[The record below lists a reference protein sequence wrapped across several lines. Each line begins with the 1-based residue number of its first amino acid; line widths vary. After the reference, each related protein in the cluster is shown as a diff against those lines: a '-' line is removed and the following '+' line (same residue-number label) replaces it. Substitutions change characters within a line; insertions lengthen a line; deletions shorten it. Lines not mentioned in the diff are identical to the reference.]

1 MEENKKEQKKLSY
14 EELQNVASQLSQQN
28 QQLNL
33 MLQQANMTNIFK
45 RLDYLFKVLENKDCF
60 DSDFVIACAD
70 EIKDIITGPVEETKE
85 EEEKEA

>member
-28 QQLNL
+28 QQLNI

-60 DSDFVIACAD
+60 DSDFVITCSA

>member
-28 QQLNL
+28 QQLNI

-45 RLDYLFKVLENKDCF
+45 RLDYLFKVLENKTCF
-60 DSDFVIACAD
+60 DSDFVITCAD
-70 EIKDIITGPVEETKE
+70 EIKDVITGPVEETKE

>member
-28 QQLNL
+28 QQLNI
-33 MLQQANMTNIFK
+33 MLQQANITNIFK
-45 RLDYLFKVLENKDCF
+45 RLDYLFKILENKGCF
-60 DSDFVIACAD
+60 DSDFVITCAD

>member
-33 MLQQANMTNIFK
+33 MLQQAMTNIFK

-60 DSDFVIACAD
+60 DSDFVITCAD

>member
-45 RLDYLFKVLENKDCF
+45 RLDYLFKVLELKDCF
-60 DSDFVIACAD
+60 DSEFVITCSD
-70 EIKDIITGPVEETKE
+70 EIKELMTPLVENE
-85 EEEKEA
+85 EEGKEA

>member
-28 QQLNL
+28 QQLNI

-45 RLDYLFKVLENKDCF
+45 RLDYLFKVLENKNCF
-60 DSDFVIACAD
+60 NSDFVITCAD
-70 EIKDIITGPVEETKE
+70 EIKEIITGPVEETKE
-85 EEEKEA
+85 EKEKEA

>member
-33 MLQQANMTNIFK
+33 MLQQAVRT
-45 RLDYLFKVLENKDCF
+45 E
-60 DSDFVIACAD
+60 
-70 EIKDIITGPVEETKE
+70 
-85 EEEKEA
+85 

>member
-1 MEENKKEQKKLSY
+1 MEENKKKELSY
-14 EELQNVASQLSQQN
+14 DELKNVAGQLSQQN
-28 QQLNL
+28 QQLNM

-60 DSDFVIACAD
+60 DSDFVITCAD

>member
-28 QQLNL
+28 QQLNI

-45 RLDYLFKVLENKDCF
+45 RLDYLFKVLENKNCF
-60 DSDFVIACAD
+60 DSDFVIICAD
-70 EIKDIITGPVEETKE
+70 EIKDIITGPVEENQE
-85 EEEKEA
+85 EEEKDA